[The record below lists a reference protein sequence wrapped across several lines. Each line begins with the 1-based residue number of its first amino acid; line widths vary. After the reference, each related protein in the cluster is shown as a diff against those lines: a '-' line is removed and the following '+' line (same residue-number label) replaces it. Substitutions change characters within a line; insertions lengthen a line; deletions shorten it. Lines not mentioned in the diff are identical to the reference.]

1 MYYIPDSNIWIDLSQ
16 GKISCNDLL
25 GKTQVKV
32 VVAPL
37 MIVELV
43 RGTIRGGEQHFQQ
56 NRAMFGCM
64 INCDI
69 LELPKVFIF
78 GLLWR
83 VYGGVSNVRPSH
95 YKILLQMLVNS
106 NSLADFLKK
115 AEAPGSIWK
124 KMSDLDSI
132 HETVLDKEL
141 ASLNTLAKKASV
153 KTLHVHMAQLYKM
166 GKMAPDPDLIE
177 RKFSAALEFLRSSV
191 IQVRNGADP
200 LKNNR
205 GMYVDN
211 QLFYYLADPDAV
223 FVSNEDFSSEIK
235 TSPQKNRI
243 ISFAQ
248 FRLL

>member
-25 GKTQVKV
+25 GKAQLKV

-56 NRAMFGCM
+56 NRAMFSCM
-64 INCDI
+64 VNCDI
-69 LELPKVFIF
+69 LELPRVFIF
-78 GLLWR
+78 GLLWK
-83 VYGGVSNVRPSH
+83 VYGGVSEVRPAH
-95 YKILLQMLVNS
+95 YKILFQMLVNS
-106 NSLADFLKK
+106 NSIADFLNK
-115 AEAPGSIWK
+115 AEAPGSVWK

-141 ASLNTLAKKASV
+141 ASLKILAKKASV

-166 GKMAPDPDLIE
+166 GNIPPDPELIE
-177 RKFSAALEFLRSSV
+177 NKFSAALEFLRSSV
-191 IQVRNGADP
+191 IQVRNGANP

-205 GMYVDN
+205 GMYIDN

-223 FVSNEDFSSEIK
+223 FVSNEDFSGEIK